1 MTLAWII
8 QLIITCVVGIIAY
21 FLKDMKK
28 THEDKISQLDNKVSA
43 VEKKADQNKDELND
57 YKVEAS
63 REYAKK
69 EDYLRTNG
77 EIMKRLDKIQDLII
91 EMMRKGS
98 GQ

>member
-43 VEKKADQNKDELND
+43 VEKK
-57 YKVEAS
+57 S
-63 REYAKK
+63 
-69 EDYLRTNG
+69 
-77 EIMKRLDKIQDLII
+77 
-91 EMMRKGS
+91 
-98 GQ
+98 